1 MDAKYQVGGKSHED
15 YLHGPEVSLE
25 DCLLVVNGKNVT
37 LQGRKWLSLSLGNQ
51 NQYHL
56 DGTLIRTHSHLF
68 VEGCLLHI
76 ILKKI

>member
-37 LQGRKWLSLSLGNQ
+37 LQGRKWL
-51 NQYHL
+51 
-56 DGTLIRTHSHLF
+56 
-68 VEGCLLHI
+68 
-76 ILKKI
+76 